1 MTKFCVATLIVVGT
15 VAGAGTAQAQ
25 VQSAEVTGGK
35 LQGVVA
41 SGIASF
47 EGVPFAA
54 APVGENRWRSPQPVV
69 PWTGVKMANAMAPAC
84 LQDTRMAARL
94 GAPTAVSED
103 CLYLNIWTPAKTPRD
118 KLPVMVWVYGGAFVG
133 GATNWPLYDGTH
145 FAGRGVVLVSVA
157 YRVGAFGFLAHPEL
171 SEESGKGSGNYG
183 LEDQIAGLKW
193 VKANIAKFGGDP
205 GRVTIFGESAGGIS
219 VSMLAASPA
228 ARGLFQRAIS
238 ESGGSFAPARY
249 ANEGGENVPPL
260 KVAEAHGEAFLA
272 KLGAFHISAARTLP
286 AEVLRKAL
294 GPGLAGGFWPVFDGD
309 VLPGDQYELYQ
320 SGRFNDTPVLI
331 GTNSNEG
338 GLFVRNA
345 VTPAQF
351 ESQVRAGFGAK
362 ADEIVAAY
370 PHASDAE
377 SLAAMKGVFRE
388 STFAWHTWAW
398 ALLQSQ
404 KGKGKAYVYYFDHRT
419 PQSPEGSDHGS
430 ELAYVFGTL
439 GGPGLGPAGPSGPPR
454 PEDTAMSELMM
465 SYWVNFATR
474 GDPNGRGLPAW
485 PAFGAAAQQA
495 MILKDTSP
503 GAGPVPNLGPIKAFD
518 DYYAWRREQAKSRP
532 AE

>member
-1 MTKFCVATLIVVGT
+1 
-15 VAGAGTAQAQ
+15 
-25 VQSAEVTGGK
+25 
-35 LQGVVA
+35 
-41 SGIASF
+41 
-47 EGVPFAA
+47 
-54 APVGENRWRSPQPVV
+54 
-69 PWTGVKMANAMAPAC
+69 
-84 LQDTRMAARL
+84 
-94 GAPTAVSED
+94 
-103 CLYLNIWTPAKTPRD
+103 
-118 KLPVMVWVYGGAFVG
+118 
-133 GATNWPLYDGTH
+133 
-145 FAGRGVVLVSVA
+145 
-157 YRVGAFGFLAHPEL
+157 
-171 SEESGKGSGNYG
+171 
-183 LEDQIAGLKW
+183 
-193 VKANIAKFGGDP
+193 
-205 GRVTIFGESAGGIS
+205 